1 MYNQGSWDGF
11 GHMGNSMMGGGY
23 MFLILILIIAFLAF
37 AFFKRNTN
45 NYSKPKAEDALEILK
60 KRFANS
66 EISEEEYLSKSKILK
81 G

>member
-11 GHMGNSMMGGGY
+11 GHMGSMMGGGY
-23 MFLILILIIAFLAF
+23 MFWIFFLVIALLIFG
-37 AFFKRNTN
+37 FFKSNANTN
-45 NYSKPKAEDALEILK
+45 SSPKKEDALEILK

>member
-11 GHMGNSMMGGGY
+11 GHMNSMMMGGGY
-23 MFLILILIIAFLAF
+23 MFWIFFLIIALLVFG
-37 AFFKRNTN
+37 FFKSNSNNT
-45 NYSKPKAEDALEILK
+45 STQKKDEALEILK

-66 EISEEEYLSKSKILK
+66 EISEEEYISKSKILK